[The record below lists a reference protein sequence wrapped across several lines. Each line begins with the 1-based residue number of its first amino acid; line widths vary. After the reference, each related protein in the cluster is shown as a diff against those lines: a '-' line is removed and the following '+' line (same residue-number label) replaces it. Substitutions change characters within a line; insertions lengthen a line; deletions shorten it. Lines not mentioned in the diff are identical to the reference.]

1 MAETDSINLAL
12 GTGRRKTAVARIFL
26 RRTVA
31 GAGAGE
37 TDLQRVA
44 AGQITVNGK
53 SLDDYFNS
61 EELVQRVT
69 SPLDVTDNLGK
80 LSVIINV
87 SGGGPAGPA
96 GRTAPRPA
104 RGPHAPAHNQHQTP
118 SRHGLARALDAY
130 DDSNHESLRAN
141 GFLTRDR
148 RMVERKKY
156 GRPKARKRFQF
167 SKR

>member
-1 MAETDSINLAL
+1 MEKTESINIAL
-12 GTGRRKTAVARIFL
+12 GTGRRKTAVARVFL
-26 RRTVA
+26 RNPVA

-37 TDLQRVA
+37 TDLYRVA
-44 AGQITVNGK
+44 VEQITVNGK
-53 SLDDYFNS
+53 SLGDYFSS
-61 EELVQRVT
+61 EELVHRVT

-87 SGGGPAGPA
+87 SGGGPAGQA
-96 GRTAPRPA
+96 EA
-104 RGPHAPAHNQHQTP
+104 
-118 SRHGLARALDAY
+118 SRHGLARALDKY
-130 DDSNHESLRAN
+130 DSSNRESLRAN

>member
-1 MAETDSINLAL
+1 M
-12 GTGRRKTAVARIFL
+12 
-26 RRTVA
+26 
-31 GAGAGE
+31 
-37 TDLQRVA
+37 
-44 AGQITVNGK
+44 
-53 SLDDYFNS
+53 
-61 EELVQRVT
+61 T

-80 LSVIINV
+80 LSVLINV
-87 SGGGPAGPA
+87 SGGGPAGQA
-96 GRTAPRPA
+96 DA
-104 RGPHAPAHNQHQTP
+104 

-130 DDSNHESLRAN
+130 DGSNHESLRAN

>member
-1 MAETDSINLAL
+1 MEETESINLAL
-12 GTGRRKTAVARIFL
+12 GTGRRKTAVARVFL
-26 RRTVA
+26 RNPVP

-37 TDLQRVA
+37 ADLQRVA
-44 AGQITVNGK
+44 AGQISVNGK
-53 SLDDYFNS
+53 LLDDYFSS

-87 SGGGPAGPA
+87 SGGGSTGQAEA
-96 GRTAPRPA
+96 
-104 RGPHAPAHNQHQTP
+104 

-130 DDSNHESLRAN
+130 DANNHQSLRAS

>member
-1 MAETDSINLAL
+1 MADTDSVNLAL
-12 GTGRRKTAVARIFL
+12 GTGRRKTAVARVFL
-26 RRTVA
+26 RKPVTA
-31 GAGAGE
+31 GATEA
-37 TDLQRVA
+37 DLQRAA

-53 SLDDYFNS
+53 PLADYFRS

-80 LSVIINV
+80 HSIMINV
-87 SGGGPAGPA
+87 TGGGPTGQADA
-96 GRTAPRPA
+96 
-104 RGPHAPAHNQHQTP
+104 

-130 DDSNHESLRAN
+130 DATNHETLRAN

-148 RMVERKKY
+148 RMVERKKF